1 MDKNDDS
8 SSISSDQYF
17 GRLLIAMEL
26 RRTHGMVYA
35 VFFLEEFEEELYRAV
50 ATNSI
55 LSARD
60 LAAAGQLTRDENTH

>member
-1 MDKNDDS
+1 
-8 SSISSDQYF
+8 
-17 GRLLIAMEL
+17 
-26 RRTHGMVYA
+26 MVYA